1 MDSRIREIEQWIAE
15 AKSDLGECGREAYLR
30 KLYLLDAEI
39 KAVLKDN
46 HGILPETASPRFRE
60 KRVRRFPTPS
70 LALAGMAGVLLL
82 TASTVYLTPLLLAQR
97 APHPGAG
104 PASSLSVA
112 NADRGSAGR
121 MPSLPAGEVLVTD
134 DWRPPVSEVP
144 SQSTWLLADAAASAA
159 TTSATTSL
167 LAAGKPAG
175 QKAPAAVKPAPGGN
189 LSRTSLTGNAATAVV
204 MLAGLPSP
212 GSRPVKVRPTA
223 TRGSS
228 SSFGA
233 YDAIISHE
241 AGYPSEEEFRQ
252 DFAVN
257 LTKEKTKQ
265 AAKTST
271 DGQLPAEVVLDGD
284 VNNVNNKKSTE
295 DGDVDKLDADALKA
309 TLEKPFN
316 R

>member
-46 HGILPETASPRFRE
+46 HGILPETASPRLRE

-70 LALAGMAGVLLL
+70 LALAGIAGVLLL

-97 APHPGAG
+97 AAHSGAG
-104 PASSLSVA
+104 PAGSPIMA
-112 NADRGSAGR
+112 NADRGTGR
-121 MPSLPAGEVLVTD
+121 HVPSLPAGEVLVTD
-134 DWRPPVSEVP
+134 DWRPPVA
-144 SQSTWLLADAAASAA
+144 STSGRSTLLLADAASPAA
-159 TTSATTSL
+159 TTSAATGL

-175 QKAPAAVKPAPGGN
+175 SKAPAAVKPAAGGN
-189 LSRTSLTGNAATAVV
+189 LPRTGFTGNTATAVV
-204 MLAGLPSP
+204 VLAGLPAP

-228 SSFGA
+228 SSYGA

-265 AAKTST
+265 AARTSR
-271 DGQLPAEVVLDGD
+271 DGQQPAEIVLDGD
-284 VNNVNNKKSTE
+284 VDNVNNKKSTE